1 MTSGGVTTTTQYAYD
16 MANPAKA
23 GALGTSGSDIWGVFT
38 SGSLTSRQLQGD
50 QIDQHLAF
58 IQSSTAYWYLTDR
71 LGSTRAV
78 INNSGAVQDALAYDA
93 FGNITYQTPSPSV
106 TPLYFWTGRET
117 DVETGLQYNRAR
129 YYDPETGRWF
139 SQDPL
144 GFDAGDSNLYR
155 YVKNA
160 PVNASDPS
168 GLLPWPDGNYGSADS
183 PGPFQRSL
191 RKRWKLPGE

>member
-1 MTSGGVTTTTQYAYD
+1 

-58 IQSSTAYWYLTDR
+58 VQSSAAYWYLTDR

-78 INNSGAVQDALAYDA
+78 INNGAVVQDSLGYDG

-117 DVETGLQYNRAR
+117 DVETGLQFNRAR
-129 YYDPETGRWF
+129 YYDPSAGRWI
-139 SQDPL
+139 SQDPM

-155 YVKNA
+155 YVSNKPTNLEG
-160 PVNASDPS
+160 SS
-168 GLLPWPDGNYGSADS
+168 GLQELLRR
-183 PGPFQRSL
+183 PGVGGQTAYERQIDRAQLAGQQAP
-191 RKRWKLPGE
+191 